1 MEKLSGNL
9 KNRIAQVLFYTAF
22 VMEILIMCLNS
33 AGVTIPYR
41 TRLLQLAALLFVI
54 KILLTHY
61 SKREWLMIIG
71 ICAIAFIQIFSAQST
86 LLLEIVLMLTA
97 SKDVDRGC
105 AVKLYFGMMLTAIV
119 LMILLSSTG
128 VIGNLALTKDYRGN
142 GPETRYCFGYS
153 HPNVF
158 YSNVLKMVM
167 AGFAVYYRKCRGWHY
182 IIFTII
188 NIVFYLFADSRTGFL
203 VVELLIVSFYC
214 LYKKPDIL
222 EHKSVR
228 YFGQG
233 VIGCVM
239 LLSYLLPCLPYD
251 KVGILDRVL
260 TGRIYC
266 STAWTMGNQW
276 SFLPVIPNGDYV
288 LDMGYFY
295 LMANWG
301 ILIGILYLLLVFY
314 NYNRFYKNKNWAY
327 VVILVVYSIFTF
339 VESHAFSMYFV
350 GNIMFLLML
359 GWGTYE
365 SDEPK
370 KQSI

>member
-1 MEKLSGNL
+1 MERLSGNL
-9 KNRIAQVLFYTAF
+9 KNKIAQGLFYVAF

-33 AGVTIPYR
+33 AGVTIPDR
-41 TRLLQLAALLFVI
+41 TRLMQLAALIFGI

-61 SKREWLMIIG
+61 TKKECLMIISM
-71 ICAIAFIQIFSAQST
+71 CVIALVPLFSVQST
-86 LLLEIVLMLTA
+86 QVLEIVLMIIA
-97 SKDVDRGC
+97 SKDVDRER
-105 AVKLYFGMMLTAIV
+105 VIKLYFGMMLTAII
-119 LMILLSSTG
+119 LMILLSTTG

-167 AGFAVYYRKCRGWHY
+167 AGFVVYYKKCRGWQY
-182 IIFTII
+182 IAFTVI
-188 NIVFYLFADSRTGFL
+188 NFIFYLFADSRTGFL
-203 VVELLIVSFYC
+203 VVELLIIAFYC
-214 LYKKPDIL
+214 LYKKPDL
-222 EHKSVR
+222 PEHKFVR
-228 YFGQG
+228 YLGQG
-233 VIGCVM
+233 MIACVI
-239 LLSYLLPCLPYD
+239 LLSYLLPYLPYD
-251 KVGILDRVL
+251 WIRLLDRAL

-266 STAWTMGNQW
+266 STAWILANQW
-276 SFLPVIPNGDYV
+276 SLLPVIRDGNFV

-301 ILIGILYLLLVFY
+301 ILLGIIYLLLVFY
-314 NYNRFYKNKNWAY
+314 NYRLFYKNKNWSY
-327 VVILVVYSIFTF
+327 VLVLVVYSIFTF

-370 KQSI
+370 KQST